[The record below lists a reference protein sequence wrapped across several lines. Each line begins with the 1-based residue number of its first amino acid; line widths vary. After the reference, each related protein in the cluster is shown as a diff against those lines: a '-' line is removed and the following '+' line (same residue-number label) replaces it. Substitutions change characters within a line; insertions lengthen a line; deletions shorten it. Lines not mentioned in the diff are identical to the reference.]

1 MPLNRKVRYG
11 MVGGGPGAF
20 IGAVHRKAAALDG
33 EIELVAGAF
42 SSDAMKS
49 RRQGEQLFL
58 DPTRVYGSWR
68 EMVDGES
75 KLPEGE
81 RIDFVTIVTPNV
93 AHFEIAKGFLE
104 AGFNV
109 VCDKPMTTKLA
120 DAEELCRLVK
130 KHDAVFA
137 LTHNYT
143 GFPMV
148 KQARELVRQGKLGE
162 IKKIVAEYPQG
173 WLAGA
178 TGISMWRLDP
188 KVAGISSAVGDIG
201 LHAWHLAR
209 YIAGLEIEAVCADLT
224 TFGSGYELEDDA
236 NLLVHYEGGARGIIY
251 SSQMSVGEENG
262 LRVRIFGT
270 KAGLDWKQE
279 NPNYL
284 DLLYANEP
292 SRTYKRGNDYLD
304 SIVKHNSRIP
314 FGHPEGFIEAFA
326 NIYLNAAR
334 TMAARIAGH
343 KPGDFDTDF
352 PTVQDGARGV
362 HFIEKAIESGK
373 KKGWVDAR
381 YTPPGA

>member
-1 MPLNRKVRYG
+1 

-20 IGAVHRKAAALDG
+20 IGAEHRKAAAMDG

-42 SSDAMKS
+42 SSDAAKS
-49 RRQGEQLFL
+49 KAQGAALHL
-58 DPTRVYGSWR
+58 DPRRVYSSWR
-68 EMVDGES
+68 DMVEGE
-75 KLPEGE
+75 KRLPAGE

-93 AHFEIAKGFLE
+93 AHFEIAKGFIE

-109 VCDKPMTTKLA
+109 VCDKPMTTTLE
-120 DAEELCRLVK
+120 DAEALCRLVK
-130 KHDAVFA
+130 QHDVVFG

-148 KQARELVRQGKLGE
+148 KQARELVRQGVLGE
-162 IKKIVAEYPQG
+162 IRKIVAEYPQG

-209 YIAGLEIEAVCADLT
+209 YIAGLEIEAICADLT

-236 NLLVHYEGGARGIIY
+236 NLLVHYQGGGRGIIY

-284 DLLYANEP
+284 DLLYSNEP
-292 SRTYKRGNDYLD
+292 SRVYKRGNDYLD
-304 SIVKHNSRIP
+304 PIVKHNSRLP

-326 NIYLNAAR
+326 NIYLNVAR
-334 TMAARIAGH
+334 TFAAKLSNE
-343 KPGDFDTDF
+343 KPGEFDTDF
-352 PTVQDGARGV
+352 PTVQEGARGV
-362 HFIEKAIESGK
+362 HFIHKAIESGTK
-373 KKGWVDAR
+373 GGWVDAK
-381 YTPPGA
+381 YQPPG